1 MGDMPREPEIKQEIL
16 DRLHEVLSGPQHE
29 LDVAIVIRKTEHVAQ
44 TWWQRFLD
52 IVPESRITVFEH
64 PTRQKAKTSPGST
77 RSFSVNIDPV
87 DWFVDD
93 LMINQE
99 ILGFRYYQGDILVAE
114 VPLQRPQPVF
124 ASKGDTITIGPYNGT
139 FLEVLE

>member
-52 IVPESRITVFEH
+52 IGSSTYVVDTSS
-64 PTRQKAKTSPGST
+64 PT
-77 RSFSVNIDPV
+77 
-87 DWFVDD
+87 W
-93 LMINQE
+93 
-99 ILGFRYYQGDILVAE
+99 
-114 VPLQRPQPVF
+114 
-124 ASKGDTITIGPYNGT
+124 
-139 FLEVLE
+139 

>member
-1 MGDMPREPEIKQEIL
+1 MSDS
-16 DRLHEVLSGPQHE
+16 H
-29 LDVAIVIRKTEHVAQ
+29 
-44 TWWQRFLD
+44 D
-52 IVPESRITVFEH
+52 IVPESRIMVFEH

-87 DWFVDD
+87 DWVVDD